1 MEKALE
7 VNMLFLKSKYEKE
20 LEYTLSELKNY
31 LSNNYKDA
39 AHTCREQILTLAEQF
54 YKDGNISQKVYK
66 KYIAIYKHYTSLMK
80 DYHH

>member
-1 MEKALE
+1 
-7 VNMLFLKSKYEKE
+7 MLFFKSKYEKE

-39 AHTCREQILTLAEQF
+39 AHTCREQLFTLCEK
-54 YKDGNISQKVYK
+54 YYTEGNINQKVYR
-66 KYIAIYKHYTSLMK
+66 KYIAIYKYYTELLK

>member
-1 MEKALE
+1 
-7 VNMLFLKSKYEKE
+7 MLFFKSKYEKE

-39 AHTCREQILTLAEQF
+39 AHTCREQLFALSEKYYAE
-54 YKDGNISQKVYK
+54 GNISQKVHR
-66 KYIAIYKHYTSLMK
+66 KYIAIYKYYTELLK

>member
-1 MEKALE
+1 M
-7 VNMLFLKSKYEKE
+7 FFIKSKYEKE

-39 AHTCREQILTLAEQF
+39 AHTCREQLFTLAEKYYSEQ
-54 YKDGNISQKVYK
+54 NISQKVYK
-66 KYIAIYKHYTSLMK
+66 KYIAIYKYYTELLK

>member
-1 MEKALE
+1 M
-7 VNMLFLKSKYEKE
+7 FFIKSKYEKE

-39 AHTCREQILTLAEQF
+39 AHTCREQLLTLSEQ
-54 YKDGNISQKVYK
+54 YYNAGYINEKLYK
-66 KYIAIYKHYTSLMK
+66 KYIAIYKYYTELLK

>member
-1 MEKALE
+1 M
-7 VNMLFLKSKYEKE
+7 FFIKSKYEKE

-39 AHTCREQILTLAEQF
+39 AHTCREQLYSLAEQYF
-54 YKDGNISQKVYK
+54 NDKLISEKIYK
-66 KYIAIYKHYTSLMK
+66 KYIQIYKYYTNLMK

>member
-1 MEKALE
+1 
-7 VNMLFLKSKYEKE
+7 MLFLKSKYEKE

-39 AHTCREQILTLAEQF
+39 AHTCRTQLFTLSEQY
-54 YKDGNISQKVYK
+54 YKDGLISDKVYR
-66 KYIAIYKHYTSLMK
+66 KYIEIYKHYTELMK